1 MTDPTRPRIRPGSRA
16 EIGGVNAVTTRA
28 IGAATGGRPPNLFTT
43 VAKHRRLYRAWLR
56 FAAALMPGGDL
67 PRAESE
73 LVILRVA
80 HNHECT
86 YEWRHHEHLAQR
98 AGLSAAD
105 VDRVRTGPNAPGW
118 SPRQSAL
125 LMAADELHE
134 NRVLGEAT
142 WQRLRQHLSETEQIE
157 LLMLIGH
164 YAMLAMLLNSLQ
176 VEPDPPPSAP
186 SGLVGRIAMKV
197 ADRR

>member
-1 MTDPTRPRIRPGSRA
+1 VTDATSPRIRPGTRT
-16 EIGGVNAVTTRA
+16 EIGRVNAVTTRA
-28 IGAATGGRPPNLFTT
+28 LGAATGGRPPNLFTT

-80 HNHECT
+80 HNHDCI

-98 AGLSAAD
+98 AGLSAAE
-105 VDRVRTGPNAPGW
+105 VERVRSGPDAPGW

-125 LMAADELHE
+125 LAATDELHDE
-134 NRVLGEAT
+134 RVLGEST
-142 WQRLRQHLSETEQIE
+142 WQRLSQHLSETEQIE
-157 LLMLIGH
+157 LLMLVGH
-164 YAMLAMLLNSLQ
+164 YAMLAMLLNSLR
-176 VEPDPPPSAP
+176 VEPDPPPSEP
-186 SGLVGRIAMKV
+186 RGLAGRIAKKV